1 MKKFRPETTIERIQR
16 MQHIY
21 DGGPKPKHYDN
32 PNIIDQ
38 ENLGK
43 KPKPFN
49 NNDRSTYP
57 SSRDQKQRLN
67 TWDVILDDT
76 IKNGSAADK
85 KEMREYLRE
94 KAKDPITKKYFTK
107 KELNF
112 ISTPKPVV
120 NIPIPKIDFSTIP
133 PVASAPTPE
142 ERAMEQRFNQMMEE
156 NRKEKIK
163 IQNSGLA
170 GLIGG
175 GSKLY
180 E

>member
-1 MKKFRPETTIERIQR
+1 MKKFRPETTTERIERLH
-16 MQHIY
+16 HIH

-43 KPKPFN
+43 RPKPFN
-49 NNDRSTYP
+49 NNDRSTYV
-57 SSRDQKQRLN
+57 SDRDQKQRLT

-85 KEMREYLRE
+85 KELREYLKE
-94 KAKDPITKKYFTK
+94 KAKDPITKKYFSK

-120 NIPIPKIDFSTIP
+120 NIPIPKIDFPIP
-133 PVASAPTPE
+133 FVASAPTPE
-142 ERAMEQRFNQMMEE
+142 EKAMEQRFNQMMED

-163 IQNSGLA
+163 NQNSGLA

>member
-1 MKKFRPETTIERIQR
+1 MKKFRPETTTERIERLHYI
-16 MQHIY
+16 H

-43 KPKPFN
+43 RPKPFN
-49 NNDRSTYP
+49 NNDRSTYV
-57 SSRDQKQRLN
+57 SDRDQKQRLN

-76 IKNGSAADK
+76 IKNGTPADK

-120 NIPIPKIDFSTIP
+120 NIPIPKIDFPIP
-133 PVASAPTPE
+133 FVASAPTPE
-142 ERAMEQRFNQMMEE
+142 EKAMEQRFNQMMED

-163 IQNSGLA
+163 NQNSGLA

>member
-1 MKKFRPETTIERIQR
+1 
-16 MQHIY
+16 
-21 DGGPKPKHYDN
+21 
-32 PNIIDQ
+32 
-38 ENLGK
+38 
-43 KPKPFN
+43 
-49 NNDRSTYP
+49 
-57 SSRDQKQRLN
+57 
-67 TWDVILDDT
+67 
-76 IKNGSAADK
+76 
-85 KEMREYLRE
+85 MREYLRE
-94 KAKDPITKKYFTK
+94 KAKDPITKKYFSK

-120 NIPIPKIDFSTIP
+120 NYPIPKIDFSTIP

-163 IQNSGLA
+163 NQNSGLA